1 MKQSDPIKVYDARWE
16 RGEFSEAQIKRLFE
30 ASFIYGKELGVDTV
44 FFSRD
49 ARFGCAEVIQWGIDS
64 AKKANFE
71 VYICPNS
78 ISTPQSYFA
87 TAKITLDHP
96 GTMGFAVTASHNP
109 ANYIGIK
116 MTTPGIRAI
125 GLDSGPL
132 GGLKRIREIYHSD
145 LHLSE
150 TGRNAKLHLVDFQ
163 NTFIDESLKAAAVA
177 PGSLFGIKVV
187 LDSMNGS
194 GGAETYSALQKA
206 GVDVTP
212 VNLLPD
218 GFFPNGSPNP
228 TSIGKMD
235 KNIKLASEIQADAV
249 IGLDGDGDRIVF
261 GTPKGLLSA
270 GFAMIQVLHGINR
283 GSLGQIQIIADP
295 KINPVALSEWRK
307 LDAMPILFRNGHSQI
322 KDYMKQIGAVLAV
335 EESGHFYHL
344 MHLDTL
350 SYFAENQLLTI
361 LLFLKVCKN
370 NKELSKNIIGQQ
382 AAVHSTGEI
391 NYQFEND
398 QIRDEALNSAVN
410 LFKHIGARIIT
421 HSKDGI
427 DLEGIMIL
435 YGIDSNTFLLE
446 SEDNWLSG
454 YFRIATNEK
463 SVARF
468 YLSAANLENCR
479 IHENDI
485 RKLLENTYHGIIVD

>member
-1 MKQSDPIKVYDARWE
+1 MNQRDPIKVYDARWE
-16 RGEFSEAQIKRLFE
+16 RGEFSEAEIKRLFE
-30 ASFIYGKELGVDTV
+30 ASLIYGRELGVDTV

-49 ARFGCAEVIQWGIDS
+49 ARLGCAEVIQWGIDV
-64 AKKANFE
+64 AVKANFKIF
-71 VYICPNS
+71 VCPDP

-96 GTMGFAVTASHNP
+96 GTMGFTVTASHNP

-125 GLDSGPL
+125 GLNSGPQ
-132 GGLKRIREIYHSD
+132 GGLKRIRDIFHGN
-145 LHLSE
+145 HRLSA
-150 TGRNAKLHLVDFQ
+150 TGQKGMLQLVDFRDA
-163 NTFIDESLKAAAVA
+163 FIDYSMQAADVL
-177 PGSLFGIKVV
+177 PGALTGVRVV

-194 GGAETYSALQKA
+194 GGAETYIALQKA
-206 GVDVTP
+206 GVEVTP
-212 VNLLPD
+212 VNLLAD
-218 GFFPNGSPNP
+218 GLFPNGSPNP

-235 KNIKLASEIQADAV
+235 KNIALASALQADAV

-261 GTPKGLLSA
+261 GTPKGLLNA

-283 GSLGQIQIIADP
+283 ENLHQVQIVADP

-307 LDAMPILFRNGHSQI
+307 LEAIPILFRNGHSQI
-322 KDYMKQIGAVLAV
+322 KDYMKRTGAVLAV

-361 LLFLKVCKN
+361 LLFLKVCKE
-370 NKELSKNIIGQQ
+370 NKEVSQNIIARQGR
-382 AAVHSTGEI
+382 VYSTGEI
-391 NYQFEND
+391 NYQFAND
-398 QIRDEALNSAVN
+398 HIRDEALASVVDI
-410 LFKHIGARIIT
+410 FEIMGAKIIT
-421 HSKDGI
+421 QTKDGI
-427 DLEGIMIL
+427 DLEGILIL
-435 YGIDSNTFLLE
+435 HGVNPQSFLLE

-463 SVARF
+463 AVARF
-468 YLSAANLENCR
+468 YLSAANRDNCR
-479 IHENDI
+479 AYEDKI
-485 RKLLENTYHGIIVD
+485 RKLLENNNNGSIVD